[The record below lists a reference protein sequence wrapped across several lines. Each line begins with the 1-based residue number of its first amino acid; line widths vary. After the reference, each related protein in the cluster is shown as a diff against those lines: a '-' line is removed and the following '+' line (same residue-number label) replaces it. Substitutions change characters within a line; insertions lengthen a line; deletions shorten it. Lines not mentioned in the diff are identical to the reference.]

1 MEKNILILSEEIWS
15 LGKNAGVTSLMRL
28 ISALSNNSAVM
39 VFKPDEEVLSNVK
52 YKNFKKTKNA
62 FSNKYISYFF
72 NIFSYFQLNTKYFI
86 AGLRLRQKPDVIY
99 VSSNL
104 PTIAGYL
111 LSKYYRIP
119 YIQRQYGTFLFAKL
133 NNWLELIK
141 YYAEVISFLLPAQ
154 KFIITDDGTYGDR
167 VAKHFNISNEKI
179 LFLKNG
185 IDKEKKSLCKE
196 ECRKYLIEKLNLPPN
211 AFLTITVSR
220 LVKWKRVDR
229 AINAFNMIKEKDAF
243 LLIIGDGEEREHY
256 ESLKNNSNIIFLG
269 ALSNLEVQKYMVAC
283 DLFLSLYDLSN
294 LGNPLLEAMNAGLPI
309 ITLNNGNTKSVYK
322 NKNLILLPCS
332 SEEDIVKNVYNNILL
347 LKENVVLRSKIAKN
361 AKLYAKEEILSWED
375 RISMEVKEILYW
387 SNIN

>member
-1 MEKNILILSEEIWS
+1 MWI
-15 LGKNAGVTSLMRL
+15 
-28 ISALSNNSAVM
+28 
-39 VFKPDEEVLSNVK
+39 
-52 YKNFKKTKNA
+52 
-62 FSNKYISYFF
+62 
-72 NIFSYFQLNTKYFI
+72 
-86 AGLRLRQKPDVIY
+86 
-99 VSSNL
+99 
-104 PTIAGYL
+104 
-111 LSKYYRIP
+111 
-119 YIQRQYGTFLFAKL
+119 
-133 NNWLELIK
+133 
-141 YYAEVISFLLPAQ
+141 
-154 KFIITDDGTYGDR
+154 
-167 VAKHFNISNEKI
+167 
-179 LFLKNG
+179 
-185 IDKEKKSLCKE
+185 
-196 ECRKYLIEKLNLPPN
+196 
-211 AFLTITVSR
+211 
-220 LVKWKRVDR
+220 
-229 AINAFNMIKEKDAF
+229 
-243 LLIIGDGEEREHY
+243 EEREHY